1 MSNSGDS
8 ELASLSSELGESS
21 GRFSFQI
28 EDYLNGNW
36 NLQALLGLTGDSR
49 LRIRRC
55 NSSVQDIKPL
65 LVLIN
70 ADMHSSREY
79 GNSCCCQ
86 RPLLLCENTSRQQA
100 MPPNNQ
106 DYGLKKFSFITTL
119 FDDGILFY
127 FIFLQQ
133 EANFTISFKILQ
145 EV

>member
-8 ELASLSSELGESS
+8 ELASLSSELGEST
-21 GRFSFQI
+21 GRFSSQN
-28 EDYLNGNW
+28 EDSLDGNW
-36 NLQALLGLTGDSR
+36 NLWALLGFTGDSR

-55 NSSVQDIKPL
+55 NSSVRDIKPL

-86 RPLLLCENTSRQQA
+86 RPLLLCENTSREQA
-100 MPPNNQ
+100 MPLNNQ
-106 DYGLKKFSFITTL
+106 DYGLKRFSFITIL
-119 FDDGILFY
+119 FDNGILFY

-133 EANFTISFKILQ
+133 EADFK
-145 EV
+145 V